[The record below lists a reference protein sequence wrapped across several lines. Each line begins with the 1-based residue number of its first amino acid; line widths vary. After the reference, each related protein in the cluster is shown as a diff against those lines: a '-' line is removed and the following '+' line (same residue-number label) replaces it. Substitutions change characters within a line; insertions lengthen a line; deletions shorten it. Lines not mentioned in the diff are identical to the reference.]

1 MIKGELEL
9 SVIIVSY
16 NTRKLTLKCLES
28 LYKETTNV
36 NFETILV
43 DNASEDESVS
53 AVAEEYPQVRVI
65 ALKENIGFARANNL
79 ASESACGR
87 YLLLLNSDTVIINNA
102 VEEILVFAHQN
113 PKAGIWGGRTIF
125 PDGSLNPTSCYGK
138 MTPWSLFCRAI
149 GLTPIFPN
157 FTLFN
162 PECFGAWQ
170 YDSVREVDIVTGC
183 FMLIKTSIWNQLG
196 GFDPLFFM
204 YGEEVNFCLR
214 ARKLGFKPMFNPVAE
229 IIHYGGASEKSQL
242 SRWEKVF
249 RAKVSI
255 IRLHWSQRS
264 VGFGIGM
271 LLLWAANRV
280 IILRM
285 LSVLTP
291 KKYITQREKWNQV
304 WRKRKEWQQGFCNA
318 YRPSMELTD
327 DQE

>member
-16 NTRKLTLKCLES
+16 NTRKLTLECLES

-43 DNASEDESVS
+43 DNASEDDSVS
-53 AVAEEYPQVRVI
+53 AVAKEYPQVRLI

-79 ASESACGR
+79 ASESACGK
-87 YLLLLNSDTVIINNA
+87 YLLLLNPDTVIINNA
-102 VEEILVFAHQN
+102 VEEILVFARQN

-125 PDGSLNPTSCYGK
+125 PDGSLNPTCCYGE

-149 GLTPIFPN
+149 GLAAIFPN

-162 PECFGAWQ
+162 PECFGSWQ
-170 YDSVREVDIVTGC
+170 YDFVREVDIVTGC
-183 FMLIKTSIWNQLG
+183 FMLIKTSAWKQLG

-214 ARKLGFKPMFNPVAE
+214 ARKLGYKPMFNPAAQ
-229 IIHYGGASEKSQL
+229 IIHYGGASEISHMN
-242 SRWEKVF
+242 RWEKVF
-249 RAKVSI
+249 RAKATI
-255 IRLHWSQRS
+255 IRLHWPRRS
-264 VGFGIGM
+264 IGFGIGM
-271 LLLWAANRV
+271 LLVWAASRV
-280 IILRM
+280 VIMRT
-285 LSVLTP
+285 LSALTP
-291 KKYITQREKWNQV
+291 KRFIIQREKWTQV
-304 WRKRKEWQQGFCNA
+304 WRKRKEWQKGFCNA
-318 YRPSMELTD
+318 YRPSMNLTD